1 MSRVFGFL
9 DLSEIRK
16 NAPEGANLYLD
27 FGDGDLVQDIVYYK
41 LTKKGGLLY
50 YIEGLK
56 SWSVCSN
63 PKLVT
68 MLRYL
73 WGEDNLKL

>member
-9 DLSEIRK
+9 DLSEIRT

-41 LTKKGGLLY
+41 LTKNGGLLY
-50 YIEGLK
+50 YVEGLK
-56 SWSVCSN
+56 SWSVCRN
-63 PKLVT
+63 PKLVP

-73 WGEDNLKL
+73 WDEDRVKL